1 MKKRVLL
8 ITRHFA
14 PENIISAIRPTKVAK
29 YLTRAGYEVTV
40 LTQKPSVT
48 EDALLRR
55 DLEECGRVLR
65 ADSAESSSFFSRL
78 LHRPLHR
85 AKKKTGVTAAA
96 PSASGGEEKSCGTL
110 RRILSGYRQFR
121 RVKRREMEFYR
132 STMNYVQHAGLDLS
146 HFDVM
151 ISSYSPMASHMV
163 ALALK
168 EKCPTLRWIADYR
181 DPMDPARPA
190 PLRRYYDRWQKRVL
204 SHCDVVT
211 AASEGYL
218 KMILKG
224 HPNLCG
230 VAIYNGFDPEDDG
243 ENTALSQNEEKK
255 IFRILGMGGLYA
267 GRRDVSIVF
276 SAVSDLLKAG
286 RMRRDQICIDYY
298 GAGTSA
304 SYLQKKLDEL
314 ELPPLFYDRGRV
326 PREEVL
332 QAQRG
337 AQMVLSS
344 GWDTADYH
352 GVIPGK
358 FSEQL
363 LMRKPILGV
372 VCGSGKQSELHRL
385 IHSLRVGYCYEEG
398 DHTDSYEGL
407 KKYIAESFTYWRT
420 RNKELYEPDEKKRAA
435 FDYNNLIREWIE
447 VINDDS
453 KGKL

>member
-29 YLTRAGYEVTV
+29 YLTRAGFEVTV
-40 LTQKPSVT
+40 LTQKPSVP
-48 EDALLRR
+48 EDGLLCR
-55 DLEECGRVLR
+55 DLAECGRVLR

-85 AKKKTGVTAAA
+85 PKKKEK
-96 PSASGGEEKSCGTL
+96 SGLVGAGATSEEKSIGTL
-110 RRILSGYRQFR
+110 HRIISGYRQFL

-151 ISSYSPMASHMV
+151 ISSYSPMATHMV

-181 DPMDPARPA
+181 DPMDPCRPA

-204 SHCDVVT
+204 NHCDAVT

-218 KMILKG
+218 KMLLKG
-224 HPNLCG
+224 HPDLCG
-230 VAIYNGFDPEDDG
+230 VPIYNGYDPEDG
-243 ENTALSQNEEKK
+243 EEETAVPLPEEKK
-255 IFRILGMGGLYA
+255 VFRILGMGGLYA

-276 SAVSDLLKAG
+276 SAVSDLLKSG
-286 RMRRDQICIDYY
+286 RIRRDQICIDYY

-304 SYLQKKLDEL
+304 PYLKRKIDEL
-314 ELPPLFYDRGRV
+314 ELPPFFYDHGRV

-332 QAQRG
+332 LKQKQ

-344 GWDTADYH
+344 GWDTSDYH

-363 LMRKPILGV
+363 LLRKPILGV
-372 VCGSGKQSELHRL
+372 VCGSGKKSELHRL

-398 DHTDSYEGL
+398 NHADSYEGL

-447 VINDDS
+447 VINDDN